1 MITIEEV
8 KKLANLAR
16 LEIKPAEADPSRL
29 GSQSEAEKLRGD
41 LNRILDYVGQIK
53 EAKSQKAKGKMGE
66 VVNRLREDENP
77 HESGKF
83 SERLLGAAPE
93 KEHGYFKVKKI
104 LTREQ

>member
-16 LEIKPAEADPSRL
+16 LEIKPAE
-29 GSQSEAEKLRGD
+29 GEKLRGD

-53 EAKSQKAKGKMGE
+53 EVKSQKAKGKVGE
-66 VVNRLREDENP
+66 VVNRLREDTNP

-83 SERLLGAAPE
+83 SESLLRAAPTR
-93 KEHGYFKVKKI
+93 KGNYFKVKKI
-104 LTREQ
+104 LTRES

>member
-16 LEIKPAEADPSRL
+16 LEIKPAE
-29 GSQSEAEKLRGD
+29 GEKLRGD

-53 EAKSQKAKGKMGE
+53 AVNPPSSEGVDFGVAKEVNKM
-66 VVNRLREDENP
+66 REDTNP

-83 SERLLGAAPE
+83 SESLLRAAPTR
-93 KEHGYFKVKKI
+93 KGNYFKVKKI
-104 LTREQ
+104 LTRES